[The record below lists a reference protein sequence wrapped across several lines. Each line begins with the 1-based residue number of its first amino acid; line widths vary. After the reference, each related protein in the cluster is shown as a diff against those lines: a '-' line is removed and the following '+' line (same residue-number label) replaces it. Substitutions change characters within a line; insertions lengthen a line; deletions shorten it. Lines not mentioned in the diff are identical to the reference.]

1 MVQCAE
7 SLLRLHQAKARPP
20 SPTST
25 TPAMMAGRPGSPKPG
40 PSPALTAAA
49 AVGLADLVTGVFQFD
64 DVDGAAGA
72 GVAPGELVVASA
84 DGAATAA
91 LGSGARVGA
100 GSGAGAAGWGAA
112 GGPGSTGGP
121 GTWGGSGGF
130 GSGFRWTSAGG
141 SVTAVSQDST
151 HVGEGVG
158 VGVGDSA

>member
-49 AVGLADLVTGVFQFD
+49 AVGLADLVAGVFQFD
-64 DVDGAAGA
+64 AVDGPAGA
-72 GVAPGELVVASA
+72 GVAPVELVVAV
-84 DGAATAA
+84 DGAATAG
-91 LGSGARVGA
+91 LDSGARVGA

-130 GSGFRWTSAGG
+130 GSGFRWTSAAG
-141 SVTAVSQDST
+141 SATAVSQDST

-158 VGVGDSA
+158 VGDSA